1 MNTTTANRYALA
13 AWASIGS
20 AALTLAMLGLSLAFD
35 LAKIVEN
42 RGEFAPSMWT
52 AQQALLVI
60 TIDAVSWVFGIYA
73 LLRFRDLLRE
83 RYNFH
88 AIDQLIWI
96 VIGAGLLVAVAS
108 HGQRLVVAPPPTVA
122 SAVISVATMVILGIL
137 NGVIGIVFATRL
149 LKINGNLNGYKKP
162 LAYVYL
168 AGSICF
174 MLVVPALVGI
184 VLLCVFNV
192 ILALV
197 FFQGDDLEELE
208 VV

>member
-13 AWASIGS
+13 GWASIGS
-20 AALTLAMLGLSLAFD
+20 AALTLAMLGLALAFD

-60 TIDAVSWVFGIYA
+60 ALDTVSWVLVIYA

-83 RYNFH
+83 RYSFH
-88 AIDQLIWI
+88 AIDQLIWV
-96 VIGAGLLVAVAS
+96 VIAAGLLIAVAS
-108 HGQRLVVAPPPTVA
+108 HGQRLLIDPTLA
-122 SAVISVATMVILGIL
+122 SAVVGLVTTVILGVL

-149 LKINGNLNGYKKP
+149 LKVNGNLNGYKKP

-197 FFQGDDLEELE
+197 FFQGDELEELE

>member
-1 MNTTTANRYALA
+1 MKTTTINRYALA
-13 AWASIGS
+13 GWTSILS

-35 LAKIVEN
+35 LSKIVET
-42 RGEFAPSMWT
+42 RGAFSPALWTIQQTTLVVALDAFA
-52 AQQALLVI
+52 
-60 TIDAVSWVFGIYA
+60 WVTGVYVFI
-73 LLRFRDLLRE
+73 RFRDLLRE

-96 VIGAGLLVAVAS
+96 VIVAGLLISVAS
-108 HGQRLVVAPPPTVA
+108 HGQRILADRTLGNAVV
-122 SAVISVATMVILGIL
+122 SVATMVILGVL

-174 MLVVPALVGI
+174 MLVLPALVGI
-184 VLLCVFNV
+184 VLLCTFNI

-197 FFQGDDLEELE
+197 FFQGDELEELE

>member
-1 MNTTTANRYALA
+1 MNTTTANRYAIA
-13 AWASIGS
+13 GWASITS

-35 LAKIVEN
+35 LSKIVEN
-42 RGEFAPSMWT
+42 RGEFVPSMWT
-52 AQQALLVI
+52 AQQTLLVVAL
-60 TIDAVSWVFGIYA
+60 DAFSWVLGIYA

-83 RYNFH
+83 RYAFH

-96 VIGAGLLVAVAS
+96 VIAAGLLVAVAS
-108 HGQRLVVAPPPTVA
+108 HGQRILIDPTLA
-122 SAVISVATMVILGIL
+122 SAVVGIATSVILGVL

-149 LKINGNLNGYKKP
+149 LKVNGNLNGYKKP

-174 MLVVPALVGI
+174 LLVVPALVGI
-184 VLLCVFNV
+184 VLLCTFNV

-197 FFQGDDLEELE
+197 FFQGDELEELE